1 MIPTTPIIDPALSPD
16 ITQTNVTTT
25 GESPAEALGN
35 LYEEIRSENENK
47 ANTNN

>member
-1 MIPTTPIIDPALSPD
+1 MPNIPIIDPALSPD

-35 LYEEIRSENENK
+35 LYEEISENENK
-47 ANTNN
+47 AGTNN